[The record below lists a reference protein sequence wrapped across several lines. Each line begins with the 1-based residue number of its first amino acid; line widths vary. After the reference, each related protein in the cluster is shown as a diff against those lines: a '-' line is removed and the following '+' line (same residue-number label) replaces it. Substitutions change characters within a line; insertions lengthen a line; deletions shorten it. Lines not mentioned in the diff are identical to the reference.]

1 MAKYFGSNLGAYNM
15 NHIFRVVWSK
25 TQLSWVAVGE
35 LAKSH
40 GSSGASSRILR
51 RACSAPMIGFG
62 KYRLFPNF
70 VLALG
75 ALIANSVLAAS
86 PAPNQLP
93 VGGQVAAGQAAI
105 SQSGANMQIN
115 QGSQQAIINWQGFN
129 IGSSA
134 AVNVN
139 QPNRQATLLN
149 RVNSVDHTQIDGRLT
164 ANGQVFIL
172 NSKGVVFGP
181 GAKVDVGGLVA
192 GAMKITDADFLAG
205 NYKFTQ
211 GEGVVTNMGE
221 LSAKEAG
228 FIALLAPEVRNE
240 GIIRAKLGAVVL
252 AAGEEVTLTNSASGL
267 TVVINKGSLNALIEN
282 RQLISTE
289 DGNVFMSARAANSL
303 QRAVINNTG
312 TIEAKSAKM
321 VGGVIRLSADVI
333 NNEGTLDTST
343 IPSTANVGAKGGE
356 IAIQATFFTNTGNVR
371 ANGDQG
377 GKIQID
383 TTEALRNDG
392 VIEVRGDAGQIL
404 LSSLGKF
411 IQSQLANIFAGN
423 QTTSGTAGLVQIQ
436 AQNVEISG
444 TIDASSVT
452 QGGSIDI
459 AGESAVISNA
469 LLNSSGDT
477 SGGRIAIR
485 AQPVAPAPT
494 APTSPSSPGA
504 PGNLTITGSSI
515 STSSRR
521 GRAGDVI
528 LTGDDINLSNTK
540 VDATGVA
547 GGGKILIGG
556 DWQGSGELPHAIT
569 VTIAS
574 DVILDASATDN
585 GDGGTIV
592 AWSDVNG
599 INSLTTVS
607 GTLLARGG
615 ANGGNGGKIET
626 SGHILDV
633 TDIQVNAESQRGNG
647 GEWLID
653 PYDITIASSGAS
665 GTPYNNT
672 YTATQ
677 NSTILA
683 SNIATALSA
692 GTSVT
697 INTGV
702 IGSAGSY
709 AGNIKVIGAIT
720 KTGASLASLRLNAAN
735 KIDISAAIG
744 STGTGALNLILNAG
758 GGVGLISG
766 VLSGNLG
773 LTKEGAGSLRILSSN
788 TYTGDTYLGGGE
800 LGLYT
805 NTAISNSA
813 LTMAGG
819 TALLLGRGVTS
830 LTNNITLN
838 GAASIGLDSYVD
850 YLIVGG
856 GGGGGSRI
864 AGGGGGG
871 QVMTGTVDASG
882 SLAITVGAGGIRNGT
897 TTTPGDGGDS
907 SVQFSTLITAN
918 GGLGSIN
925 NAGTGGK
932 SGSGYAGG
940 SAWNNGNDYFAGGGG
955 GAGAVGTNG
964 KWAIGGTGGSG
975 TASNITG
982 QYIYYGGGGGGGAT
996 AWTGGG
1002 GPGVD
1007 GGGSGGG
1014 GYSAA
1019 VAGTNGLGGGGGGGG
1034 VGFNNANTL
1043 NGAAGGS
1050 GVVVIRYMGA
1060 QAGSGGTPTVG
1071 SGAATGYTL
1080 HTFTTVGSDT
1090 LTLNAINPIL
1100 SGAITGSG
1108 GLTLNAI
1115 GGKITITGNNTYSGG
1130 STIQGGDVQLGKAS
1144 TGGSLGTGAIV
1155 NNSRLLLD
1163 RTDDF
1168 ILANTISGTGS
1179 LNKSQ
1184 SNTIT
1189 FTGNNSYAGYT
1200 NIVAGTIQIGDGG
1213 ISGNLGG
1220 GNIYNS
1226 GALIFNR
1233 SDDLTISSAIS
1244 RAGALTKVGNNTLTL
1259 TGTNTYTGATNILG
1273 GTLVVQTNSPT
1284 TTSSGFNG
1292 PGALRIESVSASF
1305 TSGFTTGSSWNFNSN
1320 LGGLTI
1326 GRNGNTAAATIASG
1340 YGINIAG
1347 PISIYGGSIT
1357 LAANLTSA
1365 ATAGNGISLTG
1376 SKLVQ
1381 NQGIAVSTQ
1390 GADISYVIANSGF
1403 TSGNDYAMDIGVT
1416 GGARASINA
1425 NGGQVNLSAAFGT
1438 TGTAGGLD
1446 RAMRLRDTDI
1456 SSSGVGTIAITGN
1469 ATNDTNTGDAWGI
1482 EWSNS
1487 KAQSVSGAVT
1497 ITGIGGKASTNARGI
1512 SAEGQGLAIL
1522 SGSGAITLVDQ
1533 KPTGLTGTYNGLV
1546 LQPTASG
1553 NLFIGAD
1560 GSSMPTSSSAI
1571 TIQADKVTFTAN
1583 GTYKD
1588 TLNTSGAVVIE
1599 SVGTAFASTLDTTN
1613 LTIAGTPSSVRL
1625 GKASNTADIFLGSA
1639 LSATGPI
1646 SIYGGNITANVNL
1659 TTSLLNSEILLK
1671 ASGNITTAAN
1681 RTLQTNGGNL
1691 ALWSDSDSLNGGSI
1705 LVGDANT
1712 FNTVNGSTIAI
1723 TGGGRITLAGGAAI
1737 DASGLPTGP
1746 ASSITSG
1753 VQGIAIGGAGV
1764 STFYSANGDILIK
1777 GEYGSASG
1785 ASPAGVDLKNIN
1797 ILSSSGAI
1805 RIDGGRGG
1813 IQVSGAS
1820 ILGGN
1825 TSGSASTSSSN
1836 VTLVGDYLGK
1846 STMNLDSN
1854 ANYLNAY
1861 TLSSPLQINTAGDIY
1876 VSQVSGFAGGS
1887 PVAFNSKF
1895 RVSNDARSLTI
1906 SGGIGALEITGAQNL
1921 TAGRVTVNDENLTV
1935 SAAIQADTVVMNAA
1949 TAISSAKYNNVGKIV
1964 ANRLLA
1970 KGYGTV
1976 NFANSTNN
1984 VGTLAAFNVGAFN
1997 FTNAGALTIGS
2008 VDSVN
2013 GISATGSVSVSTKV
2027 GDLALEQN
2035 VSTTSASSTAL
2046 VLNAGMDAAVGTTAG
2061 GNIIFSGNPNVTVGL
2076 GGIGKLLTGSL
2087 TGTTWSSALTDLV
2100 SGSGHFRYNADE
2112 TTNFSLA
2119 GWTALGA
2126 GINAIYREKP
2136 SVTVSVANKSMIYG
2150 DSLPTLTGSL
2160 SGIVNGDN
2168 AHYTVLGQLNSS
2180 SGNIKVGDYTLSEN
2194 ALAGLGYNVTINTGS
2209 LSVAKKDLVITG
2221 LLVNDKTYDRL
2232 TSATIASYGALSGG
2246 VSGDEIGVVNSG
2258 ANASFGDYNA
2268 GANKVVTVSGL
2279 SLTGADAGNYNLA
2292 NQTTT
2297 ATINRAQLTIS
2308 GITADNKIY
2317 DATQT
2322 ATVDSSLLQLVGKV
2336 SGDNEIAVS
2345 GVTGAFDTK
2354 NVGVD
2359 KSVNLSYTKS
2369 NSAAWSNYVVTDQIS
2384 TKASITPA
2392 TLTLSGASRVSKTY
2406 DGTTGT
2412 TGLILDGT
2420 TTAASAIGNL
2430 GGVLNGDTVSVSG
2443 SATFASANVT
2453 RDVSN
2458 NVTTQAITQGS
2469 IALAGADAGNYILS
2483 WANGSGKI
2491 TPATLT
2497 VYANND
2503 AKFVTQLDPNFTA
2516 SYSGFVNGENVTTAG
2531 LAGTLVINRSDP
2543 TNNLAGN
2550 YVLQASGLSAGNYNI
2565 TYANGA
2571 FTIVGSNQLLVRT
2584 QNASTTYGASANYT
2598 ISSASYWDPLAN
2610 SGTGSEVG
2618 LTGITYNGNN
2628 NVTIADGA
2636 SASATFTL
2644 APSNAQTS
2652 NSGKLKVGAYQLT
2665 TSGTV
2670 TENSPNF
2677 SNNIVVVGAHQVN
2690 QATLTPVVL
2699 GGKIKE
2705 YDGTAAMSNLSLT
2718 SSGIVT
2724 NDQVIISGVGAY
2736 SDKNVSRDSNSQL
2749 SANKTYDISNFA
2761 LSGLDSS
2768 NYYISSSSISGS
2780 DGQITPKTLSVTYAG
2795 LDKVYDGLASATVTT
2810 SDNRLAG
2817 DSLDIVRTANFVN
2830 ASGVADKN
2838 VLRDGSGAIIAKN
2851 IAVTGIG
2858 LSGADALNYVVSN
2871 TATASSAK
2879 ITPASLI
2886 ISGIVGVD
2894 KTYDKLLASTLNS
2907 LSLVKD
2913 GLVVGDDVA
2922 LTATG
2927 AYADVNAG
2935 LGKTIAITSSYS
2947 GNDVNNYSIISQI
2960 STSASILKRQV
2971 SVSASGTVSKV
2982 YDGTTEMN
2990 GVSIGLG
2997 SVSGISE
3004 SGVVAGDTVGV
3015 SGVGSFSSATVSRD
3029 ANGNVLANKSYTL
3042 SDLQLSGDDA
3052 ANYMIVG
3059 GVTTIAGTN
3068 GRIDPKILT
3077 LIGFDAASKV
3087 YDGTNTA
3094 SIANAGTLNGL
3105 VGADV
3110 VTVNNGGAS
3119 FSDKN
3124 AGIGKT
3130 VTLNGI
3136 TLAGADS
3143 GNYSIAST
3151 STDTANITAKALNI
3165 SGLTASDKVYNGD
3178 TNAVVNGTAVFSSE
3192 AVGTGNV
3199 NDGKAYI
3206 GDTLNLTGTAVGVFN
3221 TKDVVSANEVTFSG
3235 LTLAGL
3241 DAINYT
3247 LIPHANNTTARITP
3261 KPITTASI
3269 AAVTTTYG
3277 TSASAGAV
3285 SLGGD
3290 IFAGDVVSAELA
3302 NIVSPVYTG
3311 SNNLKAGSY
3320 SQSVGSTLSGSDS
3333 ANYSFTGLTTGTA
3346 NYIVNKLALT
3356 GSISTASSVYG
3367 DTLNVGTANF
3377 NNALANDNLGVA
3389 TVAVSTAGNTSASGN
3404 LKAGTY
3410 TGIQSV
3416 TALSG
3421 ADADNYT
3428 FSGVVGNYT
3437 VDAKPITTASI
3448 AAVTTTYGTSASAG
3462 AVSLGGDI
3470 FAGDV
3475 VSAELANIVSP
3486 VYTGSNN
3493 LKAGSYSQS
3502 VGSTLSGSDSANY
3515 SFTGLTTGT
3524 ANYIVNKLALTGSI
3538 STASSVYGDT
3548 LNVGTANFNNALAND
3563 NLGVATVAVSTAGN
3577 TSASGNLKAGTYTGI
3592 QSVTA
3597 LSGADADNYT
3607 FSGVVGNY
3615 TVDKA
3620 ALDVVLNNDSKTY
3633 NGLAY
3638 SGGNG
3643 VAYSGFISGETESA
3657 LGGSLIYG
3665 GSSQGAKN
3673 AGSYVIGASGL
3684 SADNYNINYI
3694 NGALAVNKAN
3704 AVVTANSGSVTYNGL
3719 SQSISGFSASGLVNN
3734 ESEAVLTGVTAGG
3747 SGIDVGTYTTSAGG
3761 MDVNYNLSFLPG
3773 TLTIDKARLSAV
3785 GSKVYDGLISFAGSD
3800 LAVSGVN
3807 GQTFT
3812 ATGSGTMASKNVQ
3825 ANQNLISIA
3834 GLAVTGIGLSN
3845 YEPLSLSDTAV
3856 SVTPRSVTLS
3866 APNSTKVYDGTS
3878 LQPTTATDLSA
3889 LSAQLVGGDSVSAA
3903 QIVYNNKDAGV
3914 GKRVTL
3920 NSVTIS
3926 DDNNGAN
3933 YNISKIDSN
3942 NGVITKAPLLVTAVN
3957 DAKFVT
3963 QPDTTGYNGAIYN
3976 GFVAG
3981 ETPSVLT
3988 VGIVSRVNS
3997 GVNAAGY
4004 YEGVLQPSGWSAANY
4019 EITYKA
4025 GGYTIAGA
4033 KDLLVRSSPI
4043 SATYGLTPTYN
4054 LAVQYLKD
4062 DGVTIITLN
4071 PSLTNN
4077 HVSVNDG
4084 VGSTAQFD
4092 LNAINPTFS
4101 SANQLRVGGYNLG
4114 YSNFVKTGNNFA
4126 NLATVGAMTV
4136 TPKTLN
4142 NNLGVQSVSKVY
4154 DGNTSITGLDL
4165 SFNSVTAGVLE
4176 NDVVFLSGSGS
4187 YDNRNVGSGK
4197 TVNLSLGLSGTDAL
4211 NYALNTSNLSANVGT
4226 ITQLSSVQ
4234 YTGASGGI
4242 WSDSRNWAG
4251 GALPDA
4257 NNVAQVII
4265 PENKTVL
4272 YDADQVGVIGSQIAN
4287 SGTVQFN
4294 SVNDFSFANTVS
4306 GSGSL
4311 MQRGTGMLTI
4321 TGQNTFTGK
4330 VDIGNSAV
4338 TLASSGALGNGSI
4351 GSSGGRLTIVSGTT
4365 LPSLLVDGALTLTSD
4380 VATTGDQTYN
4390 GALTFLSSGTS
4401 SVPNFYSASGNISFM
4416 DTVSAGVGSKAAQRT
4431 LAVSALNGAVLFNNQ
4446 VGQNVVD
4453 LNTSNYQTVNFWDY
4467 RSHASDINP
4476 YALDVDAKTIKL
4488 FADITTFESQRYK
4501 GAVLIGDNG
4510 ANGKTRL
4517 LVSVD
4522 PSISLNEASVD
4533 DVSAGQHNLILRA
4546 ISLPG
4551 TTAKPNI
4558 SIGNVGQ
4565 NAELA
4570 SLDALV
4576 GAQWDT
4582 STALL
4587 AQIDPNRA
4595 TYVGAIDVAGSVKTL
4610 GDQNYLANTISLASP
4625 LILRSDTGTIEMT
4638 TGLTSGGSPQVINGL
4653 NSTTF
4658 SFGSGANGVGQNLA
4672 AQASSQNIALDIKV
4686 DPVPIPTPSFD
4697 RSLIANYRWAMA
4709 ASALETSNFEKSTSP
4724 LDGQV
4729 TVEILASS
4737 ECDPLKDENCQA
4749 N

>member
-25 TQLSWVAVGE
+25 TLLSWVAVGE

-75 ALIANSVLAAS
+75 TLIANSVLAAS

-105 SQSGANMQIN
+105 SQSGADMQIN

-149 RVNSVDHTQIDGRLT
+149 RVNSVDPTQIDGRLT

-172 NSKGVVFGP
+172 NNMGVVFGP

-228 FIALLAPEVRNE
+228 FVALLAPEVRNE
-240 GIIRAKLGAVVL
+240 GIIRAKLGTVVL
-252 AAGEEVTLTNSASGL
+252 ASGEEVTLTNSVSGL
-267 TVVINKGSLNALIEN
+267 TVVVNKGSLNALIEN

-411 IQSQLANIFAGN
+411 IQSQLANIFSGN
-423 QTTSGTAGLVQIQ
+423 QNTSGTAGLVQIQ

-485 AQPVAPAPT
+485 AQPMAPAPT

-504 PGNLTITGSSI
+504 PGNLTISGSSL

-547 GGGKILIGG
+547 GGGKILVGG

-592 AWSDVNG
+592 AWSDVNS

-735 KIDISAAIG
+735 KIDISADIG

-819 TALLLGRGVTS
+819 AALLLGRGVTS

-925 NAGTGGK
+925 NGGTGGT

-975 TASNITG
+975 VASNITG

-1002 GPGVD
+1002 GSGVD
-1007 GGGSGGG
+1007 GGGRGGG
-1014 GYSAA
+1014 GYYAA

-1060 QAGSGGTPTVG
+1060 QSGSGGTPTEG
-1071 SGAATGYTL
+1071 SGTATGYTL

-1163 RTDDF
+1163 RADDF

-1189 FTGNNSYAGYT
+1189 FTGNNSYAGST
-1200 NIVAGTIQIGDGG
+1200 NIGAGTLQIGDGG
-1213 ISGNLGG
+1213 TSGNLGG

-1233 SDDLTISSAIS
+1233 SDDLTISNAIS

-1273 GTLVVQTNSPT
+1273 GTLVVKTNSPT

-1305 TSGFTTGSSWNFNSN
+1305 TSGFATGSSWNFNSN

-1446 RAMRLRDTDI
+1446 RAIRLRDTDI
-1456 SSSGVGTIAITGN
+1456 SSSGVGTIVITGN

-1583 GTYKD
+1583 GTYRD

-1599 SVGTAFASTLDTTN
+1599 SVGTAFTSTLDTTN
-1613 LTIAGTPSSVRL
+1613 LMIAGTPSSVRL
-1625 GKASNTADIFLGSA
+1625 GKVSNTADIFLGST

-1646 SIYGGNITANVNL
+1646 SIYGGNITANANL

-1691 ALWSDSDSLNGGSI
+1691 TLWSDSDSLNGGSI

-1723 TGGGRITLAGGAAI
+1723 TGGGRITLAGGTAI

-1746 ASSITSG
+1746 ASSVTSG

-1805 RIDGGRGG
+1805 RVDGGRGG

-1820 ILGGN
+1820 ILGSN

-1921 TAGRVTVNDENLTV
+1921 TAGRITVNDENLTV

-1949 TAISSAKYNNVGKIV
+1949 TAISSVKYNNVGKIV

-1984 VGTLAAFNVGAFN
+1984 VGTLSAFNVGAFN

-2008 VDSVN
+2008 VDLVN

-2027 GDLALEQN
+2027 GDLTLEQN
-2035 VSTTSASSTAL
+2035 VSTTSASSAAL
-2046 VLNAGMDAAVGTTAG
+2046 VLNAGMDAAVGTTTG

-2126 GINAIYREKP
+2126 GINAIYRERP

-2150 DSLPTLTGSL
+2150 DSLPTMTGSL

-2168 AHYTVLGQLNSS
+2168 AHYAVLGQLNSS

-2297 ATINRAQLTIS
+2297 ATINKAQLTII

-2392 TLTLSGASRVSKTY
+2392 TLTLSGASGVSKTY

-2430 GGVLNGDTVSVSG
+2430 GGVLNGDAVSVSG

-2469 IALAGADAGNYILS
+2469 IALAGADAGNYILN

-2531 LAGTLVINRSDP
+2531 LAGTLAINRSDP

-2724 NDQVIISGVGAY
+2724 NDQVILSGVGAY

-2817 DSLDIVRTANFVN
+2817 DSLDIVRTANFVS

-2894 KTYDKLLASTLNS
+2894 KTYDKLLASTINS

-2922 LTATG
+2922 LTTTG

-3052 ANYMIVG
+3052 ENYMIVG

-3068 GRIDPKILT
+3068 GRIDPKTLT

-3178 TNAVVNGTAVFSSE
+3178 TTAVVNGTAVFSSE

-3206 GDTLNLTGTAVGVFN
+3206 GDTLNLTGTVVGVFN

-3290 IFAGDVVSAELA
+3290 VFAGDVVSAELA
-3302 NIVSPVYTG
+3302 NVVSPVYTG

-3320 SQSVGSTLSGSDS
+3320 SQSVGSTLSGADS
-3333 ANYSFTGLTTGTA
+3333 ANYSFTGLATGTA

-3389 TVAVSTAGNTSASGN
+3389 TVAVSTT
-3404 LKAGTY
+3404 
-3410 TGIQSV
+3410 
-3416 TALSG
+3416 
-3421 ADADNYT
+3421 
-3428 FSGVVGNYT
+3428 
-3437 VDAKPITTASI
+3437 
-3448 AAVTTTYGTSASAG
+3448 
-3462 AVSLGGDI
+3462 
-3470 FAGDV
+3470 
-3475 VSAELANIVSP
+3475 
-3486 VYTGSNN
+3486 
-3493 LKAGSYSQS
+3493 
-3502 VGSTLSGSDSANY
+3502 
-3515 SFTGLTTGT
+3515 
-3524 ANYIVNKLALTGSI
+3524 
-3538 STASSVYGDT
+3538 
-3548 LNVGTANFNNALAND
+3548 
-3563 NLGVATVAVSTAGN
+3563 GN

-3643 VAYSGFISGETESA
+3643 VTYSGFISGETESA

-3719 SQSISGFSASGLVNN
+3719 SQSISGFFASGLVNN

-3845 YEPLSLSDTAV
+3845 YEPLSLSDTSV

-3942 NGVITKAPLLVTAVN
+3942 DGVITKAPLLVTAVN

-4043 SATYGLTPTYN
+4043 STTYGLTPTYN

-4165 SFNSVTAGVLE
+4165 SFNSVTAGVLA
-4176 NDVVFLSGSGS
+4176 NDVIFLSGSGS
-4187 YDNRNVGSGK
+4187 YDNRNVGTSK
-4197 TVNLSLGLSGTDAL
+4197 TVNLSLGLSGADAS

-4306 GSGSL
+4306 GSGGL

-4321 TGQNTFTGK
+4321 TGQNAFTGK

-4351 GSSGGRLTIVSGTT
+4351 SSSGGRLTIVSGTT

-4467 RSHASDINP
+4467 RTHTSDINP

-4501 GAVLIGDNG
+4501 GAVLVGDNG

-4522 PSISLNEASVD
+4522 PSISLNETSVD

-4582 STALL
+4582 STALV

-4653 NSTTF
+4653 SSTTF

-4709 ASALETSNFEKSTSP
+4709 ASALETSNFEKSTLP